1 MYLYFYTFGLSEL
14 ITIKRSIRTQAVLKN
29 TALGQTV
36 SVHRVPSFKQTQTTL
51 EAARLRQRSVASAV
65 RGEEE
70 ESQETI
76 SETKKKYLQIPRT
89 VSELQNIYKQI

>member
-14 ITIKRSIRTQAVLKN
+14 ITIKWSIRTQAVLQN

-36 SVHRVPSFKQTQTTL
+36 SVHSVPSFKQTQTTL
-51 EAARLRQRSVASAV
+51 EAARLRRRSVASVV
-65 RGEEE
+65 RGKEE

-76 SETKKKYLQIPRT
+76 S
-89 VSELQNIYKQI
+89 